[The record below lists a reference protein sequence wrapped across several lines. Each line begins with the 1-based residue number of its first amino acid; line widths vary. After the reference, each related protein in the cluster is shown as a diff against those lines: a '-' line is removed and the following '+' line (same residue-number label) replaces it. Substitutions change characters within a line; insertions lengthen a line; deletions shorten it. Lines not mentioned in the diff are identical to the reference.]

1 MVYAA
6 HLSGVTT
13 PRNVRGGARI
23 EESAQTSIIEPGGVF
38 VVAMETQ
45 NIIVRENNT
54 VNRQ

>member
-6 HLSGVTT
+6 YLSGVTT